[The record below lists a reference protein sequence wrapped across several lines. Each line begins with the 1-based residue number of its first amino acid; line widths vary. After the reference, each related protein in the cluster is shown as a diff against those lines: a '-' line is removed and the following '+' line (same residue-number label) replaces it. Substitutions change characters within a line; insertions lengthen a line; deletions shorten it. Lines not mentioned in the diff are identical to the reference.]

1 MVLVQLSPM
10 KLANVVH
17 AEMSSWGCDPSI
29 CLTHLPPAGSA
40 VSPPA
45 GAEEQQLPGAVRQR
59 RPGGRG
65 EADGG
70 AEPILGPA
78 GLGTKAE
85 DLLGLPQS
93 RILEPEPEQ
102 SPERNQFRT
111 GHRTQIISA
120 VTLHSELGPDWSS
133 VSQPSGPSEPPGR
146 V

>member
-1 MVLVQLSPM
+1 MR
-10 KLANVVH
+10 
-17 AEMSSWGCDPSI
+17 SWGRDPSI
-29 CLTHLPPAGSA
+29 CLTHLPPAVAA

-45 GAEEQQLPGAVRQR
+45 GAEEQQPPGAVRQH

-70 AEPILGPA
+70 AEPVLGPA
-78 GLGTKAE
+78 GLGTEAE
-85 DLLGLPQS
+85 DLFRLPQS
-93 RILEPEPEQ
+93 RILESEREP

-120 VTLHSELGPDWSS
+120 VTLHSEPGPAWTS
-133 VSQPSGPSEPPGR
+133 VSQPSGPSEPQGG